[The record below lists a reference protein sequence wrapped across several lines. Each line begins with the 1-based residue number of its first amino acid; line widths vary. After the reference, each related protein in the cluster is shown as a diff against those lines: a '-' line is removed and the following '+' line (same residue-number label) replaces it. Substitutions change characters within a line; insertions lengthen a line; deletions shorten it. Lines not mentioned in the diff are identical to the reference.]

1 LRDVAKSGKCR
12 DAKRGRGEASVPDV
26 GRWVV
31 GFMVAGI
38 GLFALYLASRAEDA
52 TLYYAGIGFF
62 AASVLFNFFQ
72 IKQAY
77 DEISHR

>member
-1 LRDVAKSGKCR
+1 VLQR
-12 DAKRGRGEASVPDV
+12 DAHEGRASMPDV

-31 GFMVAGI
+31 GFMMAVI

-52 TLYYAGIGFF
+52 VMYYTGIGFF
-62 AASVLFNFFQ
+62 IASVLFNFLQ

-77 DEISHR
+77 DETSHH

>member
-1 LRDVAKSGKCR
+1 M
-12 DAKRGRGEASVPDV
+12 PDV

-38 GLFALYLASRAEDA
+38 GLFALYLASRAENA
-52 TLYYAGIGFF
+52 VMYYTGIGFF
-62 AASVLFNFFQ
+62 IASVLFNFLQ

-77 DEISHR
+77 DETAHH